1 MATYTDDD
9 ATALTVVADDTIKEL
24 LKTGNLEEIQKAVQD
39 DVPTLPAVIHATPV
53 LTPGQMV
60 GKYEIIKKIGK
71 GGMGVIYLA
80 RHTQLDSLRAL
91 KVLPAESADEH
102 PLFAERFIREAR
114 IASQIRHPNVVE
126 VMDVE
131 SDSELNLSYIVMEY
145 VDGGSLRQVLRS
157 LPRLSIE
164 QAVVTV
170 QGISEALSTAYSH
183 GIVHRDIKPDN
194 IMFTKNGGVKLADL
208 GIAKK
213 DDEEDNLT
221 KTNVMMGTPAYLSPE
236 QVENP
241 KAVDVRSDIYS
252 LGATFYEILTGQVP
266 YPGNTSY
273 DILRKIYS
281 DPVPDPRVLNP
292 EIPGELAAIVM
303 KMLAKDPQKRF
314 QTPAQLIEALSKV
327 VPPLSDTQVQLII
340 KSIID
345 TKGESSSEYAG
356 VTSVVT
362 GTFNR
367 LRQQEK
373 RKKILLRS
381 LCGLLLAA
389 ICIGCA
395 FLFSG
400 TPEPEVPVSLPPA
413 AEPVVPFHKPET
425 ASGQGFCTLQIKT
438 SPAAAL
444 RLIRDNGQVFNCA
457 GNRNGI
463 ISISELPKGRYELEL
478 TLADFISHKGKYSF
492 ETDTSLVL
500 PLKPDMKQL
509 EISGITGTKI
519 ELQYP
524 DGSTK
529 LFIIPSSGS
538 VCIKELKKGSYFLK
552 ATHYEHIAAEKH
564 ITLEKDFRLV
574 LQMEKIF
581 KSLLVHTRPGSQAEL
596 LQDSQLLFSQKT
608 DSNGKNNFPRVR
620 KGIYEL
626 KITAPGCKTHV
637 SVLHIERD
645 TILSIPLEKSLY
657 TLTIYGTP
665 GAKGEIRTASRLLRS
680 IEIPVSGCLTLNTLS
695 AGKYEISFSK
705 EGYISRTQELQV
717 TANSSLQFALEPLA
731 TFRPAVVKQAEKK
744 KGKLNIFLS
753 APEKLLELIRQQGVE
768 FKYKDEPWKKARTFP
783 FTMELPAGESSITIR
798 RDDLIER
805 IVYAVTIYPDKS
817 SDVLLELT
825 PKASKVI
832 FSSNRFDTVF
842 TVEEKSCE
850 AGEEISIE
858 PFREYVVSAV
868 SQKQIIRRTISSTLP
883 GEKQHISFTFKA
895 LEHPLQGKYNSG
907 MKLFKEK
914 KYKEALPEFL
924 TAAKARHPEAVMQA
938 ALIYEQGLGMWFA
951 DKERSLFWY
960 QQAAEMKNPVAAAK
974 VADAIYAKELKL
986 SAEQMLKYYQLAAEA
1001 DNSECAYKVSLL
1013 YKEGYKEIKQ
1023 DDTLA
1028 LKYLQKAAAL
1038 EHPDAMYDLGI
1049 RYEKG
1054 IGVPFNSKTALTWI
1068 KKAAD
1073 RNHDKAKKYWKQLKL

>member
-1 MATYTDDD
+1 MAHYTDDE

-24 LKTGNLEEIQKAVQD
+24 LKSGNLEDIQKTVLDNA
-39 DVPTLPAVIHATPV
+39 PTLPAVYPTLI
-53 LTPGQMV
+53 LTPGQLV

-131 SDSELNLSYIVMEY
+131 NDPQLNFSYIVMEY

-164 QAVVTV
+164 QAIVTI
-170 QGISEALSTAYSH
+170 QGISEALDIAYSH

-241 KAVDVRSDIYS
+241 KAVDIRSDIYS
-252 LGATFYEILTGQVP
+252 LGATFYEVLTGQVP
-266 YPGNTSY
+266 YPGNSSY

-281 DPVPDPRVLNP
+281 DPVPDPRNLNP
-292 EIPGELAAIVM
+292 EIPGEIAAIVM
-303 KMLAKDPQKRF
+303 KMLAKEPQKRF

-327 VPPLSDTQVQLII
+327 VPPLSDTQIQLII

-345 TKGESSSEYAG
+345 TNGEGSAEYAG

-367 LRQQEK
+367 LRRQEK
-373 RKKILLRS
+373 RKKLFLWFI
-381 LCGLLLAA
+381 CGGLLAA
-389 ICIGCA
+389 ICVACVL
-395 FLFSG
+395 LFSG
-400 TPEPEVPVSLPPA
+400 TPEPEVPVILPRT
-413 AEPVVPFHKPET
+413 AEPVVPSYKPET
-425 ASGQGFCTLQIKT
+425 ASRKAFCTLQIKT

-444 RLIRDNGQVFNCA
+444 RLIREDGQIFNYA
-457 GNRNGI
+457 GNKMGI
-463 ISISELPKGRYELEL
+463 ISVSELPKGRYELEL
-478 TLADFISHKGKYSF
+478 SLADFVPHKSKHTF
-492 ETDTSLVL
+492 EADTSLFL
-500 PLKPDMKQL
+500 PLKPDLKQL
-509 EISGITGTKI
+509 DISGISGTKI

-524 DGSTK
+524 DGGTK

-552 ATHYEHIAAEKH
+552 ASHYEHIATEKH

-581 KSLLVHTRPGSQAEL
+581 KSLLVNTQPGSRVEL
-596 LQDSQLLFSQKT
+596 LQHSQLLFSQKT
-608 DSNGKNNFPRVR
+608 DSTGKNNFPRVK

-626 KITAPGCKTHV
+626 KITAPNFKDHV

-645 TILSIPLEKSLY
+645 SILSIPLEKNLY
-657 TLTIYGTP
+657 SLTIYGTP
-665 GAKGEIRTASRLLRS
+665 GAKGEICTNGQVVRS
-680 IEIPVSGCLTLNTLS
+680 VAIPVSGYVAVNSLT

-705 EGYISRTQELQV
+705 EGAAPRKQELYV

-731 TFRPAVVKQAEKK
+731 TFAPAVVKPEKK
-744 KGKLNIFLS
+744 KTGKLNFYLS

-768 FKYKDEPWKKARTFP
+768 FKHKDEPWKKARSFP

-798 RDDLIER
+798 RDDLLER
-805 IVYAVTIYPDKS
+805 ISYSVTVYPDKA
-817 SDVLLELT
+817 SDVLLELK
-825 PKASKVI
+825 PKASKII
-832 FSSNRFDTVF
+832 FSANRLDAVF
-842 TVEEKSCE
+842 SVEEKSCE

-858 PFREYVVSAV
+858 PFREYTVSAV
-868 SQKQIIRRTISSTLP
+868 SQKQIIRRTISSNLP
-883 GEKQHISFTFKA
+883 GEKQLVSFTFKA
-895 LEHPLQGKYNSG
+895 LEHPLQGKYDSG
-907 MKLFKEK
+907 MKFLREK
-914 KYKEALPEFL
+914 KYKEALSDLL
-924 TAAKARHPEAVMQA
+924 TAAQARHPEAIMQT
-938 ALIYEQGLGMWFA
+938 ALIYEKGLGMWFA
-951 DKERSLFWY
+951 EKKQALYWY

-974 VADAIYAKELKL
+974 VAAAIYAKELEL
-986 SAEQMLKYYQLAAEA
+986 STAQMLKYYLLAA
-1001 DNSECAYKVSLL
+1001 DSEDAESAYKVSRL
-1013 YKEGYKEIKQ
+1013 YQEGYKEIKQ
-1023 DDTLA
+1023 DETLA
-1028 LKYLQKAAAL
+1028 LKYLQQAASL
-1038 EHPDAMYDLGI
+1038 GHPDAMYDLGI

-1054 IGVPFNSKTALTWI
+1054 IGVPFNTQTALSWI

-1073 RNHDKAKKYWKQLKL
+1073 RGHDKAKKYWKQLNH